1 MPLFPLKGVI
11 IPLGVLELKK
21 QGDVSPNMASCET
34 APPCISNLQ
43 TFFFDFL
50 IIPTLGRLLNEKL
63 KMAKYFTV
71 AEMLKSETAEK
82 NQINNTPSV
91 EVQQNIEE
99 LLVVLDS
106 LREFYGPIKITS
118 GYRCAELNKLVGGSP
133 TSAHVIGYAADLR
146 PVGDTFENF
155 KAEVLKWLKKSRVK
169 FDQCII
175 ERSKS
180 TQWVHFGLY
189 NRKGQQRGQQF
200 SLKA

>member
-1 MPLFPLKGVI
+1 
-11 IPLGVLELKK
+11 
-21 QGDVSPNMASCET
+21 
-34 APPCISNLQ
+34 
-43 TFFFDFL
+43 
-50 IIPTLGRLLNEKL
+50 
-63 KMAKYFTV
+63 MAKYFTL

-82 NQINNTPSV
+82 NQINNTPSA
-91 EVQQNIEE
+91 EIEQNIEE
-99 LLVVLDS
+99 LLIVLDG

-118 GYRCAELNKLVGGSP
+118 GYRCTELNKLVGGSP

-155 KAEVLKWLKKSRVK
+155 KASVLKWLKKSRVK

-175 ERSKS
+175 ERNKN

>member
-1 MPLFPLKGVI
+1 
-11 IPLGVLELKK
+11 
-21 QGDVSPNMASCET
+21 
-34 APPCISNLQ
+34 
-43 TFFFDFL
+43 
-50 IIPTLGRLLNEKL
+50 
-63 KMAKYFTV
+63 MAKYFTL

-99 LLVVLDS
+99 LLLVLDG
-106 LREFYGPIKITS
+106 LREFYGPIRITS
-118 GYRCAELNKLVGGSP
+118 GYRCTELNKLVGGSP

-146 PVGDTFENF
+146 PIGDTFENF
-155 KAEVLKWLKKSRVK
+155 KAEVLKWLKKSKVK

-175 ERSKS
+175 ERNKN